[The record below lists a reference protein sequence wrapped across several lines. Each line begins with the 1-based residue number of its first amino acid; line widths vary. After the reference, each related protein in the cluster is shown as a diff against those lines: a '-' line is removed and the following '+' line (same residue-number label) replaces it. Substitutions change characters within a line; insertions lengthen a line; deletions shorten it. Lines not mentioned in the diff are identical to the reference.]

1 MCRFSALCGS
11 YPFVDLVK
19 PERLHARLDARP
31 IGTRCGQFLEHFPQ
45 IATVLWQSRK
55 YFLLTFNGMSV
66 FVSFCLVPFRAI
78 S

>member
-19 PERLHARLDARP
+19 PERLHARLDAHRSAP
-31 IGTRCGQFLEHFPQ
+31 AAVSFLNISPQ
-45 IATVLWQSRK
+45 MVTALRRGGK
-55 YFLLTFNGMSV
+55 YLSLTFNSIYGLI
-66 FVSFCLVPFRAI
+66 SFCLVPFRAI